1 MSKQALETYFHGVIL
16 NNHVEILFNHDV
28 ILSFHDVKISKKRG
42 VAMFF

>member
-1 MSKQALETYFHGVIL
+1 MSKWAFKTYFHGVII